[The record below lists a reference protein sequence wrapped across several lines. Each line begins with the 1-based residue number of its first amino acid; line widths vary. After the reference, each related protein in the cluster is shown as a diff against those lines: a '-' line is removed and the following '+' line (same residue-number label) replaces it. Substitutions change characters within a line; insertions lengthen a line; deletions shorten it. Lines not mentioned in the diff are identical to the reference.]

1 MNPQEEFLIA
11 KGKKSPITKETE
23 SMRIKEI
30 RDKFEDEK
38 LTLENYQREYIYGE
52 KKFLK
57 ASKVIETI
65 LFGNILPAVVYFRN
79 DNEQFEI
86 VDGQQRLVSII
97 KYISNEYPLNF
108 DETDD
113 AFMLKG
119 YYFKDLKQELKS
131 LVLNYALTLIK
142 ITTDDSKRVTDV
154 FLDLNYQP
162 VPVTQNEIA
171 ISIFYGSIAKE
182 AKRLSKSG
190 AGKFVDFP
198 VIWQL
203 FGHQKACE
211 IPTT

>member
-1 MNPQEEFLIA
+1 
-11 KGKKSPITKETE
+11 
-23 SMRIKEI
+23 
-30 RDKFEDEK
+30 
-38 LTLENYQREYIYGE
+38 
-52 KKFLK
+52 
-57 ASKVIETI
+57 
-65 LFGNILPAVVYFRN
+65 
-79 DNEQFEI
+79 
-86 VDGQQRLVSII
+86 
-97 KYISNEYPLNF
+97 
-108 DETDD
+108 
-113 AFMLKG
+113 MLKG

>member
-1 MNPQEEFLIA
+1 
-11 KGKKSPITKETE
+11 
-23 SMRIKEI
+23 
-30 RDKFEDEK
+30 
-38 LTLENYQREYIYGE
+38 
-52 KKFLK
+52 
-57 ASKVIETI
+57 
-65 LFGNILPAVVYFRN
+65 
-79 DNEQFEI
+79 
-86 VDGQQRLVSII
+86 
-97 KYISNEYPLNF
+97 
-108 DETDD
+108 
-113 AFMLKG
+113 MLKG

-203 FGHQKACE
+203 FGHQKAYKKDGSFS
-211 IPTT
+211 I